1 MFSHPFLNIVMSENA
16 TGFFC
21 CSWQVSMVENN
32 FLLEFCLSQLFF
44 LVLQRC
50 TSENNNDI
58 IGM

>member
-32 FLLEFCLSQLFF
+32 FLLELCCPNFF
-44 LVLQRC
+44 PSA
-50 TSENNNDI
+50 TSENNHD